1 MGTAPLF
8 GSSIAAAAAP
18 PPQPPHG
25 RAGRGHGGGACGH
38 VRLQDE
44 GRAANSPSAVP
55 IGGPPG
61 APRGSSPAGWAPGG
75 VLVPTRGREPGA
87 GRGAAAFGA
96 GRSRTRGAPPSAAGR
111 RCRPSS
117 AVLCARSRGPAS
129 PRPGPNP
136 DRRAERCRGTPGS
149 PRRSPPRTAA
159 PHLRAR
165 RRRPAAPAQGR
176 SLRGLSGR
184 LRAAGGGTHR
194 ALRFVPHIT
203 APGEADGR
211 ALPFPSPHGPHP
223 RPPRAALA
231 RDAGMCGF
239 GVTAHAGDGAAMGCA
254 GIGAAWCGIP
264 GSGRL
269 SLAQSVRL
277 RLTLRR
283 GRRAAGPPV
292 GKGASVAPPR
302 AAPPDRPTAAAP
314 VPPHRSSPAWASATP
329 STRGSR
335 ARSC

>member
-1 MGTAPLF
+1 MLGAGAHPRPPSRGPWRILVLGRRLPWQPPPRAMGSVAMGTAPLF

-18 PPQPPHG
+18 PPPNPPT
-25 RAGRGHGGGACGH
+25 AGQDGGTGGGACGH

-239 GVTAHAGDGAAMGCA
+239 GVTA
-254 GIGAAWCGIP
+254 
-264 GSGRL
+264 RL
-269 SLAQSVRL
+269 WDAL
-277 RLTLRR
+277 
-283 GRRAAGPPV
+283 G
-292 GKGASVAPPR
+292 
-302 AAPPDRPTAAAP
+302 
-314 VPPHRSSPAWASATP
+314 
-329 STRGSR
+329 
-335 ARSC
+335 